1 MSQTTTATTTATM
14 SQPNT
19 NLPPSMIR
27 RDQRPSNTTT
37 RQRRGNTNRPYDNG
51 GNASGHSSGGEE
63 DAQSLSPIKSLSETL
78 KEMNGGQAAAGGY
91 SQQAAAQTLPNRNM
105 GWDRPGKMS
114 LNRAEDANGG
124 DHFSLDDGTYYSGCD
139 DEGHSVY
146 STGST
151 FSTTL
156 GPWAVPLDWTAS
168 FLYTYVGF
176 DLRAC
181 LARWGYNA
189 RMIRRVLLPRL
200 CKGVAVL
207 IFLSFVFS
215 GKSGGDEEDS
225 AASTTAAMKKS
236 NMRSSGNGL
245 GKDFAN
251 FDAMKD
257 AKKTDDIKPK
267 TAPTT
272 KGSMA
277 DIISATAAAKEG
289 GNSKDDSNDISGSD
303 LSDKKKKDKNN
314 KKKDKVKLPIPN
326 VLANLSDL
334 NVPYDAGTETPYFW
348 DVHFSGET
356 IAERVFS
363 KCHGLAQAAEH
374 GLQQPDFTEDEL
386 AVFDLDGDKFVN
398 VDLSM
403 EAGIDRAARLDLVGS
418 RLANVIISPDL
429 PQAAKV
435 FTDRNQ
441 GRMFAIFRH
450 PVDRAVS
457 MYYYLSTATW
467 DPMYNPKLKEMSLQ
481 EYAKSSSVENNWLTR
496 FIVGKKSGALGPEHM
511 VLAKKIVR
519 NKILV
524 GLYTDMETSLSR
536 FDRYFGWTNHARE
549 KAGGFQAREETTEQT
564 NKCRAAFVEAGDDR
578 HNHPTVEPNSK
589 EWDLIVR
596 QNKYDME
603 LYEYIKQLYKTQ
615 AEQIFGVHVK

>member
-1 MSQTTTATTTATM
+1 
-14 SQPNT
+14 
-19 NLPPSMIR
+19 MIR

-37 RQRRGNTNRPYDNG
+37 RQRRGNTS
-51 GNASGHSSGGEE
+51 NASGHSSGGEE

-91 SQQAAAQTLPNRNM
+91 SQQAAAAAHANAQTLPNRNM

-114 LNRAEDANGG
+114 LNRDGDQFLDNGG
-124 DHFSLDDGTYYSGCD
+124 GPDDGMSYYSGYD
-139 DEGHSVY
+139 DEGYSVY
-146 STGST
+146 STDST

-215 GKSGGDEEDS
+215 GNKSGGNDEGI
-225 AASTTAAMKKS
+225 AASSSTTAAMKKS
-236 NMRSSGNGL
+236 SIRSSSGNGL

-257 AKKTDDIKPK
+257 GKKTDGIKTK
-267 TAPTT
+267 SASTS

-277 DIISATAAAKEG
+277 DVISATAAAKEG
-289 GNSKDDSNDISGSD
+289 GNSQDDSKDISGSD
-303 LSDKKKKDKNN
+303 LSDKKKKDK
-314 KKKDKVKLPIPN
+314 KKDKAKLPIPN
-326 VLANLSDL
+326 ALGNLSDL

-348 DVHFSGET
+348 DVHFAGET

-418 RLANVIISPDL
+418 RLADVIISPDL
-429 PQAAKV
+429 PQAARV
-435 FTDRNQ
+435 FTDRNK

-481 EYAKSSSVENNWLTR
+481 EYAQSSSVENNWLTR
-496 FIVGKKSGALGPEHM
+496 FLVGKKSGALGPEHM

-549 KAGGFQAREETTEQT
+549 KAGGFQAREETTEQA

-578 HNHPTVEPNSK
+578 HNHPTVEPKSK
-589 EWDLIVR
+589 EWDLIAR
-596 QNKYDME
+596 QNKYDLE

-615 AEQIFGVHVK
+615 AEQIFGVK

>member
-1 MSQTTTATTTATM
+1 
-14 SQPNT
+14 
-19 NLPPSMIR
+19 
-27 RDQRPSNTTT
+27 
-37 RQRRGNTNRPYDNG
+37 
-51 GNASGHSSGGEE
+51 
-63 DAQSLSPIKSLSETL
+63 
-78 KEMNGGQAAAGGY
+78 
-91 SQQAAAQTLPNRNM
+91 
-105 GWDRPGKMS
+105 
-114 LNRAEDANGG
+114 
-124 DHFSLDDGTYYSGCD
+124 
-139 DEGHSVY
+139 
-146 STGST
+146 
-151 FSTTL
+151 
-156 GPWAVPLDWTAS
+156 
-168 FLYTYVGF
+168 
-176 DLRAC
+176 
-181 LARWGYNA
+181 
-189 RMIRRVLLPRL
+189 MIRRVLLPRL

-215 GKSGGDEEDS
+215 GNKSGGDDEGI
-225 AASTTAAMKKS
+225 AASSSTTAAMKKS
-236 NMRSSGNGL
+236 SIRSSSGNGL

-251 FDAMKD
+251 FDGIKD
-257 AKKTDDIKPK
+257 GTKTDDVKTK
-267 TAPTT
+267 TASTT

-277 DIISATAAAKEG
+277 DIISSTAAAKEG

-303 LSDKKKKDKNN
+303 LSDKKKKDK
-314 KKKDKVKLPIPN
+314 KKDKAKLPIPN
-326 VLANLSDL
+326 ALGNLSDL

-348 DVHFSGET
+348 DVHFAGET

-374 GLQQPDFTEDEL
+374 GLQHPDFTEDEL

-418 RLANVIISPDL
+418 RLADVIISPDL
-429 PQAAKV
+429 PQAAKE
-435 FTDRNQ
+435 FTDRNK

-467 DPMYNPKLKEMSLQ
+467 DTMYNPKLKEMSLQ

-496 FIVGKKSGALGPEHM
+496 FLVGKKSGALGPEHM

-549 KAGGFQAREETTEQT
+549 KAGGFQAREETTEQA

-578 HNHPTVEPNSK
+578 HNHPTVEPKSK
-589 EWDLIVR
+589 EWDLIAR
-596 QNKYDME
+596 QNKYDLE

-615 AEQIFGVHVK
+615 AEQIFGVK